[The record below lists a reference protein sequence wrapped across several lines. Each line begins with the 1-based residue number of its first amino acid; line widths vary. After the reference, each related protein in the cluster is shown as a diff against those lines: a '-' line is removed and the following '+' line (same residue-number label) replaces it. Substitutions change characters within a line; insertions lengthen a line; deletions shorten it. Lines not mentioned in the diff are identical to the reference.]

1 MSNVHTCELTLD
13 VQGPQRCEE
22 IMEVDLMYLG

>member
-1 MSNVHTCELTLD
+1 MSNTCELTLD